1 VGATAQEEDTMSAIV
16 AAYGPFD
23 PAEGLRMLDR
33 LTHRGPDGEGHQN
46 LGGAWLGHRRLAIV
60 DLEGGGQPLHD
71 PERGLWLV
79 GDGEVYNHSRLRGD
93 LEQRGH
99 TFRTR
104 SDHETIL
111 HLLAAD
117 GPAALTRLWGMFA
130 VAAAGEDGSFT
141 AARDRIGIT
150 PLYWVHDGDTVVFA
164 SELKAFDPHRRN
176 DVAPFP
182 PGHTW
187 TPEDGVQQFHA
198 LPTGRSAVADG
209 IVGRG
214 PVPDEPPEQVFTA
227 IRDGLVTA
235 VERCMAADVP
245 IGTLLSGGLD
255 SSLVTAIAARVAERE
270 GWRLP
275 TFSVGLVDSED
286 LAAARQLASALG
298 TAHYERIYT
307 EDELIDWVPE
317 VIGVLESF
325 DPQLVHSSV
334 PNLLVSKLASR
345 HVKVVL
351 IGEGADELFAGYSH
365 YGDIAGDEELHAAL
379 IETIEGLHAGGL
391 QRVDR
396 VAGVNELE
404 PRLPFLDVDLVE
416 LGLALPARW
425 KLSHEDRAEKWL
437 LRKAFE
443 GWLPDELLWRRKAQ
457 FGQGSGARDVLREH
471 YGALVSEEEFA
482 KERGRVDPPLRTPEE
497 LAYFRMFQRYLTGMD
512 PEGVVSRFV
521 EP

>member
-1 VGATAQEEDTMSAIV
+1 MSAIV
-16 AAYGPFD
+16 AAHGPFD
-23 PAEGLRMLDR
+23 PAEGRRMLDR
-33 LTHRGPDGEGHQN
+33 LTHRGPDGEGHQA
-46 LGGAWLGHRRLAIV
+46 LDHAWLGHRRLAIV
-60 DLEGGGQPLHD
+60 DVEGGGQPLHD

-79 GDGEVYNHSRLRGD
+79 GDGEVYNHVRLRGD

-99 TFRTR
+99 AFRTR

-111 HLLAAD
+111 HLLGAD
-117 GPAALTRLWGMFA
+117 GPSALTRLWGMFA
-130 VAAAGEDGSFT
+130 VIAAGEDGSFI
-141 AARDRIGIT
+141 AARDRIGIA
-150 PLYWVHDGDTVVFA
+150 PLYWVRDGDTVVFA
-164 SELKAFDPHRRN
+164 SELKAFDPDRRN
-176 DVAPFP
+176 AVEPFP

-187 TPEDGVQQFHA
+187 TPEDGLQEVHE
-198 LPTGRSAVADG
+198 LPAGRSAAVLELIG
-209 IVGRG
+209 SG
-214 PVPDEPPEQVFTA
+214 PVPDEPPEQALRT
-227 IRDGLVTA
+227 IRDTLVVA

-245 IGTLLSGGLD
+245 VGTLLSGGLD

-275 TFSVGLVDSED
+275 TFSVGLAGSED
-286 LAAARQLASALG
+286 LAAARQLAADLG
-298 TAHYERIYT
+298 TAHHERIYT
-307 EDELIDWVPE
+307 EDELVDWVPE

-334 PNLLVSKLASR
+334 PNLLVAKLASR

-351 IGEGADELFAGYSH
+351 IGEGADELFAGYAH
-365 YGDIAGDEELHAAL
+365 YGAIDSDEELHAAL
-379 IETIEGLHAGGL
+379 IETIGALHAGGL

-396 VAGVNELE
+396 VAAVNGLE

-416 LGLALPARW
+416 LGLALPAKW

-443 GWLPDELLWRRKAQ
+443 GWLPDQLLWRPKAQ
-457 FGQGSGARDVLREH
+457 FGEGSGARDVLRDH
-471 YGALVSEEEFA
+471 FGGLVSDEEFA
-482 KERGRVDPPLRTPEE
+482 QERGLVDPPLRTPEE
-497 LAYFRMFQRYLTGMD
+497 AAYFRLFQRYLTGMD